1 VYYELGNFYQN
12 HRRYVKS
19 RSYNQ
24 LMGQEIEMVK
34 AEKDCDPIIL
44 NSDLAPNT
52 KAVDGSDL
60 IQDDIAYPCGL
71 IAKSVFTDKY

>member
-24 LMGQEIEMVK
+24 LMGMEIEMDK
-34 AEKDCDPIIL
+34 AEKDCDPIVL
-44 NSDLAPNT
+44 NSDLAANT
-52 KAVDGSDL
+52 KAVSGIDL
-60 IQDDIAYPCGL
+60 VQD
-71 IAKSVFTDKY
+71 